1 MYKIVP
7 NHIGPLVYM
16 DDDNFLLD
24 DILSKENYMEDD
36 VFNEIIEHHLKIF
49 TKNTMK
55 IGWMEKPNQPKS
67 TPKNIWYKFDKKDY
81 NTKIYYYGEYGK
93 YDKLQLDIMYNSDG
107 FFQRELLRI
116 EKPEPKMLMI
126 LDKCFD
132 VNTKPTHQW
141 TLNVDHRQKEGY
153 KEILLG
159 E

>member
-7 NHIGPLVYM
+7 NTLGPLVYI

-36 VFNEIIEHHLKIF
+36 IFNEIIEHHLKIF

-55 IGWMEKPNQPKS
+55 IGWMQKPGQPKS
-67 TPKNIWYKFDKKDY
+67 TPKNVWYKFDKKDY
-81 NTKIYYYGEYGK
+81 NTKIYYYSEYGK
-93 YDKLQLDIMYNSDG
+93 YDKLQLDIMYISDG

-116 EKPEPKMLMI
+116 EKPVPKTLMI

-132 VNTKPTHQW
+132 INTKPTHQW
-141 TLNVDHRQKEGY
+141 TLSVDHRQKEGY

>member
-67 TPKNIWYKFDKKDY
+67 TPKFTTMVNMVSMINY
-81 NTKIYYYGEYGK
+81 NW
-93 YDKLQLDIMYNSDG
+93 
-107 FFQRELLRI
+107 
-116 EKPEPKMLMI
+116 I
-126 LDKCFD
+126 LCIIQMDFS
-132 VNTKPTHQW
+132 
-141 TLNVDHRQKEGY
+141 KENY
-153 KEILLG
+153 
-159 E
+159 

>member
-1 MYKIVP
+1 
-7 NHIGPLVYM
+7 VYI

-36 VFNEIIEHHLKIF
+36 IFNEIIEHHLKIF

-55 IGWMEKPNQPKS
+55 IGWMQKPGQPKS

-81 NTKIYYYGEYGK
+81 NTKIYYYSEYGK
-93 YDKLQLDIMYNSDG
+93 YDKLQLDIMYISDG

-116 EKPEPKMLMI
+116 ENPVPKTLMI

-132 VNTKPTHQW
+132 INTKPTHQW
-141 TLNVDHRQKEGY
+141 TLSVDHRQKEGY

>member
-1 MYKIVP
+1 MHKIVP
-7 NHIGPLVYM
+7 NTLGPLVYI

-36 VFNEIIEHHLKIF
+36 IFNEIIEHHLKIF

-55 IGWMEKPNQPKS
+55 IGWMQKPGQPKS

-81 NTKIYYYGEYGK
+81 NTKIYYYSEYGK
-93 YDKLQLDIMYNSDG
+93 YDKLQLDIMYISDG

-116 EKPEPKMLMI
+116 ENPVPKTLMI

-132 VNTKPTHQW
+132 INTKPTHQW
-141 TLNVDHRQKEGY
+141 TLSVDHRQKEGY